1 MQATEGLVRGQEV
14 KDTGAP
20 IMVPVGPGTLGR
32 ILNVIGE
39 PVDEQGNSCPSP
51 HLHLLSILLDDSAV
65 PSTFTDYTLLPQDQ
79 LRAIF
84 AHPSTD
90 QPLSSPSRVSLR
102 KFL

>member
-39 PVDEQGNSCPSP
+39 PVDEQG
-51 HLHLLSILLDDSAV
+51 
-65 PSTFTDYTLLPQDQ
+65 
-79 LRAIF
+79 
-84 AHPSTD
+84 
-90 QPLSSPSRVSLR
+90 
-102 KFL
+102 